1 MFCSKCGNEIDN
13 EALICPKCGCATAN
27 MVNMNAQKAA
37 AAQTEETSTLATC
50 AIVFAILMPIVG
62 LILGII
68 GTVKYKNEAY
78 KKKSIS
84 AIVLSIALWAIYFSI
99 GIILPYLL

>member
-27 MVNMNAQKAA
+27 MALQKSVASA
-37 AAQTEETSTLATC
+37 DTSGETGTLAKC
-50 AIVFAILMPIVG
+50 ALIFAVIDPTIG

-68 GTVKYKNEAY
+68 GTVKYRNEEY
-78 KKKSIS
+78 KKKSIT
-84 AIVLSIALWAIYFSI
+84 AIVLSVIVWAVFY
-99 GIILPYLL
+99 GIILMVNN

>member
-27 MVNMNAQKAA
+27 MASQKIVASA
-37 AAQTEETSTLATC
+37 DTSGETGTLEKC
-50 AIVFAILMPIVG
+50 ALIFAVIGPTIG

-78 KKKSIS
+78 KKKSIT
-84 AIVLSIALWAIYFSI
+84 A
-99 GIILPYLL
+99 IILSPIMLVVYYVILFLITQY

>member
-27 MVNMNAQKAA
+27 MALQKSSASA
-37 AAQTEETSTLATC
+37 KTSEETDTLVNC
-50 AIVFAILMPIVG
+50 AIVFAILAPIVG

-78 KKKSIS
+78 KKKSIT
-84 AIVLSIALWAIYFSI
+84 A
-99 GIILPYLL
+99 IILSPIMLVVYYVILFLVTQY

>member
-27 MVNMNAQKAA
+27 MALQKSTASA
-37 AAQTEETSTLATC
+37 KTSEETDTLATC
-50 AIVFAILMPIVG
+50 AIVFAILAPIVG

-68 GTVKYKNEAY
+68 GTVKYRNEAY
-78 KKKSIS
+78 KKKSIT
-84 AIVLSIALWAIYFSI
+84 AIVLSVIVWAVFY
-99 GIILPYLL
+99 GIILMLNN

>member
-27 MVNMNAQKAA
+27 MAFQKSTASA
-37 AAQTEETSTLATC
+37 KTSEETDTLVNC
-50 AIVFAILMPIVG
+50 AIVFAILAPIVG

-68 GTVKYKNEAY
+68 GTVKYRNEEY
-78 KKKSIS
+78 KKKSIR
-84 AIVLSIALWAIYFSI
+84 AIVLSVIVWAVFY
-99 GIILPYLL
+99 GIILMVNN

>member
-27 MVNMNAQKAA
+27 MALQKSSASA
-37 AAQTEETSTLATC
+37 KTSEETDTLVNC
-50 AIVFAILMPIVG
+50 AIVFAILAPIVG

-68 GTVKYKNEAY
+68 GTVKYRNEEY
-78 KKKSIS
+78 KKKSIR
-84 AIVLSIALWAIYFSI
+84 AIVLSVIVWAVFY
-99 GIILPYLL
+99 GIILMVNN

>member
-27 MVNMNAQKAA
+27 MTSQKSTATVAA
-37 AAQTEETSTLATC
+37 SGETSTLANC
-50 AIVFAILMPIVG
+50 ALIFAVIGPTIG

-68 GTVKYKNEAY
+68 GTVKYKDEAY
-78 KKKSIS
+78 RKKSIT
-84 AIVLSIALWAIYFSI
+84 A
-99 GIILPYLL
+99 IILSLILTVVYYVILFLVMQY

>member
-27 MVNMNAQKAA
+27 MALQKSTASA
-37 AAQTEETSTLATC
+37 KTSEEKDTLATC
-50 AIVFAILMPIVG
+50 AIVFAILAPIVG

-78 KKKSIS
+78 KKKSIT
-84 AIVLSIALWAIYFSI
+84 AIVLSVIVWAVFY
-99 GIILPYLL
+99 GIILMLNN

>member
-27 MVNMNAQKAA
+27 MALQKSTASA
-37 AAQTEETSTLATC
+37 KTSEETDTLVNC
-50 AIVFAILMPIVG
+50 AIVFAILAPIVG

-68 GTVKYKNEAY
+68 GTVKYRNEEY
-78 KKKSIS
+78 KKKSIR
-84 AIVLSIALWAIYFSI
+84 AIFLSVIVWAVLY
-99 GIILPYLL
+99 GIILMVNN